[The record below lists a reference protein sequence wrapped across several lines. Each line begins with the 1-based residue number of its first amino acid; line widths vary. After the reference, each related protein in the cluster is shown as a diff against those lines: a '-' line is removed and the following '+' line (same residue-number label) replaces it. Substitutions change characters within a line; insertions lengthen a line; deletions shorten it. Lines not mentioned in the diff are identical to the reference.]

1 MKALEVRVPTKLWR
15 QCDWVLEPALAR
27 LYVTLRV
34 HGSLKGF
41 FKGSFKG
48 SYKNSTK
55 ALGFRIKGSMYLNSM
70 YIGRKIV
77 PL

>member
-15 QCDWVLEPALAR
+15 QRDWVLEPALAR

-41 FKGSFKG
+41 F
-48 SYKNSTK
+48 KNSTK